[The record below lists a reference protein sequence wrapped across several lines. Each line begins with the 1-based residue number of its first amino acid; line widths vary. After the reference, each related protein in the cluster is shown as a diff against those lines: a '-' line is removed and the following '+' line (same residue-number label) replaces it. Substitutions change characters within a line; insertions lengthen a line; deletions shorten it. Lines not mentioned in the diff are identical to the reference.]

1 MSKEEAEKLI
11 EMVKSAHEQ
20 DFDLYISACKR
31 LGIVAYEAPME
42 LLFASLFL
50 LLVQGEGTWISWKLF
65 GLGMVGLLW

>member
-31 LGIVAYEAPME
+31 LGIVAYEASMDRMACRE
-42 LLFASLFL
+42 T
-50 LLVQGEGTWISWKLF
+50 GTAD
-65 GLGMVGLLW
+65 